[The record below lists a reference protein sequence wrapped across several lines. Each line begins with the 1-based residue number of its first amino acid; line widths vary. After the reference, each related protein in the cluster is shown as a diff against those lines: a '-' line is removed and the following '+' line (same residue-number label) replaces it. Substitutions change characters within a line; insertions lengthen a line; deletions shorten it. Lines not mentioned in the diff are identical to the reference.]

1 MIWNFVK
8 FNPCFF
14 LRVQKRK
21 KEIVLFERIQSISIS
36 APSIAFL
43 FSFIFLIL
51 YFSSCG
57 FVLWGSQIVLSDSL
71 SFNTTSESS
80 TENGQNQINVNFHPK
95 YEVLSLYLVF
105 IYYADN

>member
-51 YFSSCG
+51 YF
-57 FVLWGSQIVLSDSL
+57 FQLQICTMGQPDSAL
-71 SFNTTSESS
+71 
-80 TENGQNQINVNFHPK
+80 GQ
-95 YEVLSLYLVF
+95 SVF
-105 IYYADN
+105 